1 MDLELLTKG
10 FPFGNKPN
18 GSDQPF
24 FSLASVIKPNK
35 SRGPRK
41 FFTWGM
47 GEDLI
52 LRVKSS
58 LVVKKL
64 SGSKN
69 THLLEVLR
77 GELIMTLNEKKKKK
91 KKKTYLEHLFNPFL
105 YTNFTAD

>member
-1 MDLELLTKG
+1 M
-10 FPFGNKPN
+10 
-18 GSDQPF
+18 
-24 FSLASVIKPNK
+24 
-35 SRGPRK
+35 
-41 FFTWGM
+41 
-47 GEDLI
+47 
-52 LRVKSS
+52 
-58 LVVKKL
+58 KKL